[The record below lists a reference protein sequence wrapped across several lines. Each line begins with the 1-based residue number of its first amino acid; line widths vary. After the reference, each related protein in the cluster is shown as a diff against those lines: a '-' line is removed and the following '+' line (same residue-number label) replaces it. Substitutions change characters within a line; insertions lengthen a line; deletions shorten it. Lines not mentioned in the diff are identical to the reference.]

1 MATAN
6 TGRGRRALL
15 LLAVIVP
22 VLAVLTAG
30 LFGYRW
36 YTAAHDE
43 SLDQAQERRVVLQQA
58 EQAAINL
65 NTLDY
70 RNAEKG
76 LKLWQESATGPLRTE
91 LSKNADQYAKVI
103 GQRKVTTEAEVRGS
117 AVKQL
122 NVAGGSAVVL
132 VGIDVTV
139 NPDKGEQTVK
149 RERLRLTM
157 SRTPQGWKA
166 SRVEAIQ
173 A

>member
-1 MATAN
+1 MATTKA
-6 TGRGRRALL
+6 GRGHRAVV
-15 LLAVIVP
+15 LLAVLVP
-22 VLAVLTAG
+22 ILAVLTAG

-36 YTAAHDE
+36 YSAANDE
-43 SLDQAQERRVVLQQA
+43 SLEQAQERQVVLRQA

-70 RNAEKG
+70 RDAEAG
-76 LKLWQESATGPLRTE
+76 LALWQESATGPLRTE
-91 LSKNADQYAKVI
+91 LSKNIDRYTKII

-122 NVAGGSAVVL
+122 KLGSGAAVVL

-139 NPDKGEQTVK
+139 IPEKGESTVK

-157 SRTPQGWKA
+157 SRTPDGWKV
-166 SRVEAIQ
+166 SRVQAIQ